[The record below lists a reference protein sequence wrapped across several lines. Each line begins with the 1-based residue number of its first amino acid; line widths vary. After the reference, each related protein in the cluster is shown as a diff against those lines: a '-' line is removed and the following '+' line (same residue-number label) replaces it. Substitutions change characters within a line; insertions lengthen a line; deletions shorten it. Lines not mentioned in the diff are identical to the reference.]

1 MHFQELETL
10 RDRATGDV
18 LATPAQVAGA
28 LAAAGFG
35 VQYKRMADV
44 AAGKVSHV
52 WRVITDVVTANELL
66 IRAQVP
72 AGPESLIEREPEC
85 AFLAAL
91 TAIRNWQ
98 VMARWLRAPAT
109 VPVAVKPG
117 AKSRLLALTFA
128 PARPSA
134 DLMALVWDGKA
145 PDAGQRVPV
154 RSEEDGIFLAAAA
167 AVGFLPYP
175 RLLVDAGGAPVLVVL
190 EESVTFAGLRLE
202 HFEAAA
208 DATSPGR
215 EAFTAGV
222 RGIAHW
228 QRFVAHELRTAA
240 QTYMRRSKFDPEK
253 TAFVSAALFEENA
266 AVRDEVEEFLTT

>member
-1 MHFQELETL
+1 MHFQELEPL
-10 RDRATGDV
+10 RDRATGAV
-18 LATPAQVAGA
+18 LATPAQIAGA
-28 LAAAGFG
+28 LAGAGFG

-44 AAGKVSHV
+44 SAGKVSHV
-52 WRVITDVVTANELL
+52 WRVITDVVAANELL
-66 IRAQVP
+66 IRAQVTT
-72 AGPESLIEREPEC
+72 GPESLIERQPEC

-91 TAIRNWQ
+91 MAIRNWQ
-98 VMARWLRAPAT
+98 VMARWMRAPAA

-117 AKSRLLALTFA
+117 AKSRLLALTHA
-128 PARPSA
+128 PQGSAA
-134 DLMALVWDGKA
+134 DLMALVWDGKT
-145 PDAGQRVPV
+145 PDAGHRVPV
-154 RSEEDGIFLAAAA
+154 LTEEDGIFLAAAA

-175 RLLVDAGGAPVLVVL
+175 RLLVNAGGAPVVGVL
-190 EESVTFAGLRLE
+190 EESATFAGLRLE

-208 DATSPGR
+208 DAVSPGR

-222 RGIAHW
+222 RGIAQW
-228 QRFVAHELRTAA
+228 QRFAAHEQRTAA